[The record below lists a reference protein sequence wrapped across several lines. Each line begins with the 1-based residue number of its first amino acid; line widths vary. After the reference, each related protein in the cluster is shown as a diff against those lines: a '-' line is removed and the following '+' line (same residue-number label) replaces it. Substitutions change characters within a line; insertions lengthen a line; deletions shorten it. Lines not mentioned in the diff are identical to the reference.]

1 MRKPAGMH
9 SPSWSFLALIL
20 AVLASTVSARADI
33 STLTIVGPNSGSGF
47 ANLGAIPKGPPLP
60 TMSDAVVTILLKPG
74 AGEDLVA
81 ECRASFTMDTN
92 TGEPQPILVAF
103 PVTGQG
109 GDAVRVSSFAVTV
122 NGTQVNGL
130 HRGPIRFPR
139 VEDEKKIEGEEQPT
153 FDELMRSPWK
163 PIGFPFG
170 DGCTYPDAYYW
181 SQLFPQKSR
190 TKIEVSY
197 QLTLHPQSLG
207 YEKKVLHGGSMDV
220 VPFDLMWAGA
230 SAEKAYFFDYVLRS
244 GATWAGPI
252 GHETVTLVA
261 DPSTN
266 LDLTDEEIVIVGRKV
281 ARYFDDDT
289 RDARSMIRAGVS
301 PRSVKRLAGKIVWEI
316 DQEKPTQDI
325 LVQIPLS
332 LRKRSQ

>member
-1 MRKPAGMH
+1 MH
-9 SPSWSFLALIL
+9 SSSWSLL
-20 AVLASTVSARADI
+20 VLSIAIHASTVFARADL
-33 STLTIVGPNSGSGF
+33 SSLTLVGPNSGSGF
-47 ANLGAIPKGPPLP
+47 ANLGAIPKRPPLP
-60 TMSDAVVTILLKPG
+60 TMSDAVVTIHLRPG
-74 AGEDLVA
+74 VGEDLVA
-81 ECRASFTMDTN
+81 ECRASFTMDMS
-92 TGEPQPILVAF
+92 TGESQSIIVAF

-130 HRGPIRFPR
+130 LRGPIRFPR
-139 VEDEKKIEGEEQPT
+139 GEDEKKIEGEEQPT
-153 FDELMRSPWK
+153 FDELLRSPWK

-197 QLTLHPQSLG
+197 QLTLHPQSLM
-207 YEKKVLHGGSMDV
+207 YEKKVLHGGSIDV

-266 LDLTDEEIVIVGRKV
+266 LDLADEAIVIVGRNV
-281 ARYFDDDT
+281 ARYYDDDT
-289 RDARSMIRAGVS
+289 REARSMVRVGVAPKS
-301 PRSVKRLAGKIVWEI
+301 IKRPAGKIVWEI
-316 DQEKPTQDI
+316 DNEKPTQDI
-325 LVQIPLS
+325 LVQIPVS
-332 LRKRSQ
+332 LRNRSTSR